1 MGKITV
7 IQKLDLLHVK
17 FEIIV
22 TEKYVLQLKY
32 ASGYL
37 NNIEL
42 MTNEGL
48 KFFIWD
54 MCSWFSIRLHT
65 SLRL

>member
-48 KFFIWD
+48 KFFI
-54 MCSWFSIRLHT
+54 
-65 SLRL
+65 